1 MAVFRPCRAAA
12 APNVVSDSVGSNY
25 PFWDKVEN
33 GQGAFTPPEGSVTI
47 VGKIIGGKFGWDDNP
62 GTGAAQAFNG
72 NLGDVYDMNE
82 NWDSGIVWDDQYAG
96 IWADEP
102 YILTC
107 FRVLPTTDAD
117 WQAERL
123 NLAAVQGS
131 NDGVNWTTLYQFDH
145 AATVGDTNFI
155 EVTQFENNTG
165 YTMFRYKRLE
175 AHTDCRELEFYGYV
189 VGSQSGS
196 GTGTD
201 QNPTTSDVTVIGAD
215 DIDLTNVMEAKTY
228 SDGEIFGMKLPYRI
242 YLPESYS
249 ESGNYCLLIHIHG
262 AGERGSN
269 NIAQIAQKDQTE
281 LIRRI
286 LGDDELSQKFII
298 IAPQC
303 PSNSIWVTMD
313 WGPGT
318 YSIDAMQQTV
328 PMKLLVSLLQNEI
341 LENYAIDPDRIY
353 VTGISAGGFATWDLI
368 CRYPD
373 LFAAAI
379 PVCGGCDAT
388 YAEAIKDIPIRIY
401 HSSDDTIV
409 SDAGSRQMYEELK
422 KLGADVEFYDTK
434 PWGHGAWGKAYAE
447 KDLLSWMMS
456 KVRPVRPDNTET
468 VTTAELTETANP
480 ESSGS
485 RLEEAASSEGM
496 AETETNGMTGLWVI
510 VVSCV
515 IVFAVAA
522 VIFVSVK
529 KAGKKKRT

>member
-1 MAVFRPCRAAA
+1 
-12 APNVVSDSVGSNY
+12 
-25 PFWDKVEN
+25 
-33 GQGAFTPPEGSVTI
+33 
-47 VGKIIGGKFGWDDNP
+47 
-62 GTGAAQAFNG
+62 
-72 NLGDVYDMNE
+72 
-82 NWDSGIVWDDQYAG
+82 
-96 IWADEP
+96 
-102 YILTC
+102 
-107 FRVLPTTDAD
+107 
-117 WQAERL
+117 
-123 NLAAVQGS
+123 
-131 NDGVNWTTLYQFDH
+131 
-145 AATVGDTNFI
+145 
-155 EVTQFENNTG
+155 
-165 YTMFRYKRLE
+165 
-175 AHTDCRELEFYGYV
+175 
-189 VGSQSGS
+189 
-196 GTGTD
+196 
-201 QNPTTSDVTVIGAD
+201 
-215 DIDLTNVMEAKTY
+215 
-228 SDGEIFGMKLPYRI
+228 
-242 YLPESYS
+242 
-249 ESGNYCLLIHIHG
+249 
-262 AGERGSN
+262 
-269 NIAQIAQKDQTE
+269 
-281 LIRRI
+281 
-286 LGDDELSQKFII
+286 
-298 IAPQC
+298 
-303 PSNSIWVTMD
+303 
-313 WGPGT
+313 
-318 YSIDAMQQTV
+318 QQTV

-379 PVCGGCDAT
+379 PVCGGCDVN

-485 RLEEAASSEGM
+485 RLEEAVSSDGI